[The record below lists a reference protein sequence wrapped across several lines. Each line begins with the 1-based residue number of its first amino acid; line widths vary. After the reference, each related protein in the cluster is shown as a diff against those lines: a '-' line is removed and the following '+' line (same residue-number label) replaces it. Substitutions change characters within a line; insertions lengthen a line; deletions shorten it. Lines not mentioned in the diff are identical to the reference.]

1 MPHKTIIN
9 IFSKKKKRKPI
20 SKPKAI
26 IDYREKN
33 SLVGSELISLGLE
46 IEFREAVDRINAY
59 TEPFPA
65 DVLLK
70 LYAYYKKATNDYGR
84 PSSKK
89 PIINAFKT
97 NALFQSEDITEDEA
111 KQKYIDLANNYFLYR
126 K

>member
-1 MPHKTIIN
+1 MTPEELDIEFKKAVDQIN
-9 IFSKKKKRKPI
+9 IH
-20 SKPKAI
+20 
-26 IDYREKN
+26 
-33 SLVGSELISLGLE
+33 
-46 IEFREAVDRINAY
+46 

-97 NALFQSEDITEDEA
+97 NALFQLEVITEDEA
-111 KQKYIDLANNYFLYR
+111 KEAYIKLVKDYFLYR